1 MENASKALIIAGA
14 ILLSIAIIGIGM
26 YVFQM
31 AQSSTEGVQLTTEQA
46 TAYNQKFLVYEG
58 TKRGSE
64 VKTLCNTVRQHNLA
78 ATDDSGKVAR
88 YINQTAPETPVAAGS
103 DLGSTS
109 TSHINTEISAKIQS
123 GKTYEVS
130 FGYDGSSGYITAIYI
145 NEKAV
150 N

>member
-46 TAYNQKFLVYEG
+46 TAYNQKYLNHEG
-58 TKRGSE
+58 NNVRGSE
-64 VKTLCNTVRQHNLA
+64 VKLLCSDIRQHNLG
-78 ATDDSGKVAR
+78 ATDDSLKIGVFNSAGEEE
-88 YINQTAPETPVAAGS
+88 YAAGQTAGTTTGE
-103 DLGSTS
+103 
-109 TSHINTEISAKIQS
+109 INTVSNKIQS
-123 GKTYEVS
+123 GKTYTVS
-130 FGYDGSSGYITAIYI
+130 FGYDPSSGYITAVYI
-145 NEKAV
+145 VENTG

>member
-46 TAYNQKFLVYEG
+46 TAYNQKFLAYEG

-64 VKTLCNTVRQHNLA
+64 VKVLCNTVRQHNLA
-78 ATDDSGKVAR
+78 ATDDSGKVAM
-88 YINQTAPETPVAAGS
+88 YIGQEAPESFAAGS
-103 DLGSTS
+103 DVGST
-109 TSHINTEISAKIQS
+109 TTQHINNNISANIQS
-123 GKTYEVS
+123 GKTYNIS
-130 FGYDGSSGYITAIYI
+130 FGYDSSSGYVTAVYI
-145 NEKAV
+145 NEKT
-150 N
+150 NS